1 MKFSEN
7 SCHKNTSS
15 RRYTAKEVN
24 DVQIDQDA
32 EIKTKYDD
40 FSVDELKAA
49 LKNIFFYRGEFSDA
63 DMEEMNQIMAA
74 LDKKEPISPM
84 YSAEESLKRFQETY
98 EEELSSLGV
107 RNTGEV
113 MAEIP
118 AADSDVVST
127 GSKAETVRPT
137 RVRKLLRTAVFA
149 AAIIVILV
157 AIAATASAL
166 GYNLFGWI
174 PKWNKDVL
182 GFGGEEETIPNEF
195 HDSFKIPEA
204 LELLGIDE
212 PVYPHWL
219 PKGFKLEAAV
229 VETDPTFLHEGYLDG
244 NRSLTIT
251 IQPSSSTE
259 TIVFEKDASPVEEYM
274 KSNVIHYILTD
285 DNQVT
290 VTWHTDNYIVYITGD
305 VSNEEAERMI
315 DSVYEVK

>member
-7 SCHKNTSS
+7 SGHKNTSS
-15 RRYTAKEVN
+15 RRYTAKEVK

-98 EEELSSLGV
+98 GEELSSLGV
-107 RNTGEV
+107 QNTEEV
-113 MAEIP
+113 VQEIP
-118 AADSDVVST
+118 AADSDMVGS
-127 GSKAETVRPT
+127 GSKAETVRPA

-182 GFGGEEETIPNEF
+182 GFGEEGASTEL
-195 HDSFKIPEA
+195 HDTARIASA
-204 LELLGIDE
+204 LEQLGIDE
-212 PVYPHWL
+212 PLCPTWL
-219 PKGFKLEAAV
+219 PEGFRSDFSV
-229 VETDPTFLHEGYLDG
+229 IETDPVFMHEGYSDG
-244 NRSLTIT
+244 ERYLSIT
-251 IQPSSSTE
+251 IEPVSQTGIISFQKDEQQPMEYVVNDHSYFIFVDNSIYNAAWQTE
-259 TIVFEKDASPVEEYM
+259 NYVA
-274 KSNVIHYILTD
+274 
-285 DNQVT
+285 
-290 VTWHTDNYIVYITGD
+290 YIVGEVTLDEMKRI
-305 VSNEEAERMI
+305 I
-315 DSVYEVK
+315 DSVSEVKK